1 MRIVL
6 VVLILI
12 AWAFPAL
19 ATEISGRVI
28 DVDREQGVVVLEV
41 TDDNESLRRVTV
53 ETSSIPVDIRLG
65 EKLSVQMQSAVLAET
80 IIASRVE
87 KGLRS
92 RDDEDRT
99 GVRSRLLKVK
109 NSSRFSSQSSG
120 RGRH

>member
-41 TDDNESLRRVTV
+41 TDDNDSLRRVTV

-65 EKLSVQMQSAVLAET
+65 ETLSVETQSAVFAEN
-80 IIASRVE
+80 IVASKVE
-87 KGLRS
+87 NGLGS
-92 RDDEDRT
+92 SDNADRT

-109 NSSRFSSQSSG
+109 NNSRFSSQSSG